1 MMHLNELAKEI
12 HQTAC
17 EKGWW
22 DEPRNFG
29 ELIALC
35 HSELSESLEAK
46 RTNLPAEVFINWVP
60 EGWGVELADCIIRIL
75 DMAAFFG
82 LNMEG
87 IINSK
92 MQYNMKRPYRHEKDF

>member
-1 MMHLNELAKEI
+1 MHLNDLAKTI

-22 DEPRNFG
+22 DEKRNFG

-35 HSELSESLEAK
+35 HSELSEALEAK
-46 RTNLPAEVFINWVP
+46 RTNSPAEIFINGIP

-75 DMAAFFG
+75 DMAHFFG
-82 LNMEG
+82 LDMER
-87 IINSK
+87 IMLSK
-92 MQYNMKRPYRHEKDF
+92 MEYNTHRPYRHEKDF